1 MIINTHGIL
10 LSKLDSHLCI
20 IIGFHFNLAF
30 SESRKNSVFFP
41 FFLSISKTSLS
52 DLEFL
57 TAVFHGVLL
66 PFLFLAVHFFGVI
79 VFLREQVLIE
89 CISNDNQRGWG
100 GRYGPSNNFVYQ
112 FLVHCI
118 LTLILH
124 TSCIIAPCKFKKVFF
139 KDTQSIF
146 LRNADEEIH
155 ILLKM
160 QCGLLAKKI

>member
-1 MIINTHGIL
+1 MEFCYQNQIHTSALPLVFILTTHSL
-10 LSKLDSHLCI
+10 
-20 IIGFHFNLAF
+20 NQERTA
-30 SESRKNSVFFP
+30 FFP
-41 FFLSISKTSLS
+41 FFLSISKTSSS
-52 DLEFL
+52 DLEFM

-66 PFLFLAVHFFGVI
+66 LFLFLAAHFFGVI

-89 CISNDNQRGWG
+89 CISNNNQRGWG
-100 GRYGPSNNFVYQ
+100 GRYGPSNNFEYQ
-112 FLVHCI
+112 FLVHGI

-124 TSCIIAPCKFKKVFF
+124 TSCIIAPCIFKVFF

>member
-1 MIINTHGIL
+1 M
-10 LSKLDSHLCI
+10 
-20 IIGFHFNLAF
+20 
-30 SESRKNSVFFP
+30 
-41 FFLSISKTSLS
+41 
-52 DLEFL
+52 

-66 PFLFLAVHFFGVI
+66 LFLFLAVHFFGVI

-89 CISNDNQRGWG
+89 CISNNNQRGWG
-100 GRYGPSNNFVYQ
+100 GRYGPSNNFEYQ
-112 FLVHCI
+112 FLVHGI

-124 TSCIIAPCKFKKVFF
+124 TSCIIAPCIFKVFF

-160 QCGLLAKKI
+160 QCGLLAKKYEPS